1 VVNGVFSI
9 PLEQHLSAAA
19 DGRASGKNGRPARGA
34 GLCEF
39 IAGPE
44 NRLAGLALRAVLEAS
59 TSDYNPL
66 VLYGPP
72 GSGKSHLA
80 RGTADWWRQAYP
92 HSVVICLTAGELAEQ
107 YAAAVHDSDVDA
119 WRMELR
125 KANLL
130 VLEDLIQLTG
140 KKSAQQEL
148 WRAIDAVCQLG
159 GFVLITSRSLPN
171 HMTSLVPALRSRLS
185 GGLSVPLSLPGSC
198 ARQVILEKL
207 AAARSTRLPK
217 KAVQALAEGLSL
229 PVPALIAAMMELEMA
244 ARADGGDIDLDRVKR
259 YVSSFGRS
267 EPLTIRSIAMLTAKH
282 FGLKL
287 ADLKSPQR
295 RQAIVSARGVAIYLA
310 RQLTESSLE
319 QIGAFFGGRDH
330 TTVLHSYRRTEKLVK
345 HDPAT
350 RLAVNELR
358 KTLLPAT

>member
-9 PLEQHLSAAA
+9 PLEQHASAE
-19 DGRASGKNGRPARGA
+19 GRSGGKNGVPARGA

-44 NRLAGLALRAVLEAS
+44 NRLAGLAVRAVLEAS
-59 TSDYNPL
+59 TSDYNPM

-80 RGTADWWRQAYP
+80 RGAADWWRQAYP
-92 HSVVICLTAGELAEQ
+92 HSVVVCVTAGELAEQ

-119 WRMELR
+119 WRTELR
-125 KANLL
+125 KADLV
-130 VLEDLIQLTG
+130 VLEDLSQLAG

-148 WRAIDAVCQLG
+148 WRTIDAVCQRG
-159 GFVLITSRSLPN
+159 GFVLITSRTLPN

-185 GGLSVPLSLPGSC
+185 AGLSVLLSLPGPS
-198 ARQVILEKL
+198 ARQAILEKL
-207 AAARSTRLPK
+207 AAARGVRLPK
-217 KAVQALAEGLSL
+217 KAVQALAEGLSV
-229 PVPALIAAMMELEMA
+229 PVPALIAALMELELA
-244 ARADGGDIDLDRVKR
+244 ARADGDEIDLERVKR
-259 YVSSFGRS
+259 YVGSFGRS
-267 EPLTIRSIAMLTAKH
+267 EPLTIRGIAVLTAKH

-295 RQAIVSARGVAIYLA
+295 RQAIVCARGVAIYLT

-330 TTVLHSYRRTEKLVK
+330 TTVLHGYRRTEKLVK
-345 HDPAT
+345 RDAAT